1 MSGDRQGVK
10 KAVHKTWPA
19 RKTTAQVLHIG
30 EDMGGGIDAFMR
42 EVPGLDS
49 SHLEATRGR
58 SAGILMV

>member
-1 MSGDRQGVK
+1 LRFELK
-10 KAVHKTWPA
+10 KVGW
-19 RKTTAQVLHIG
+19 VV